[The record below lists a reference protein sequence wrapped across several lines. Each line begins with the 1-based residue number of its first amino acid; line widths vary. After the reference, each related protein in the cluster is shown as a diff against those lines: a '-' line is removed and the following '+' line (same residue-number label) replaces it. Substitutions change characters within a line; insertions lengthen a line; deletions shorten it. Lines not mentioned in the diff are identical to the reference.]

1 MRTVATI
8 LALLLSVAPLK
19 AQWSGSVDG
28 MGGFGA
34 TKSLRAQFWEDEDKY
49 LTHFLGQGK
58 VSVNYDRPR
67 FHWGSS
73 LEGRY
78 ESKLTDNFHLTAA
91 ERGENGEDFEA
102 RTIVKM
108 NTEKPLAFRFAN
120 EATFRPSPAG
130 SWSFWL
136 NYDFRLQNSEN
147 LTYTA
152 SFESDS
158 EDVTQETPLS
168 LEQILSTGFRT
179 AYELG
184 SPRRVLLAAADL
196 VYTGKDQETQWIM
209 IGGQLGEQ
217 DDDAEVWFRSFK
229 MTPSSYIASYSGNVH
244 FRDSLLTGPTRLVLD
259 PGMWFSVSHAE
270 HQNSG
275 ATLDLERSDADHMEW
290 IDSTAVRESFRF
302 VSIDLQPR
310 LAAGFEWKKLRARAD
325 YALSFYARQLTDST
339 HQQGFKWQSPYP
351 VGNGSVAWQLSPKHS
366 IFFYH
371 SLSVKHPT
379 YLQVCW
385 FDRSGGYIEQLYRG
399 SESLRATRN
408 RAYRLEYGFRYERFL
423 ASASASL
430 TYRRDE
436 IEQTWFNEMI
446 DNRTYKVFSWLNGAD
461 SRIVGSVVRLGW
473 RGTVLTANMG
483 VESNH
488 TTRVLRETGES
499 KDSDDWRV
507 TADAAAHLR
516 HGWTLSGNVLYQS
529 KVSTFFSVFKEHCF
543 LNARIQKDFRKV
555 SLYLEG
561 RDLLDQPVEAEFISA
576 DEREVWFESTLH
588 NRRLIL
594 LGANWKF

>member
-108 NTEKPLAFRFAN
+108 
-120 EATFRPSPAG
+120 
-130 SWSFWL
+130 
-136 NYDFRLQNSEN
+136 
-147 LTYTA
+147 
-152 SFESDS
+152 
-158 EDVTQETPLS
+158 
-168 LEQILSTGFRT
+168 
-179 AYELG
+179 
-184 SPRRVLLAAADL
+184 
-196 VYTGKDQETQWIM
+196 
-209 IGGQLGEQ
+209 
-217 DDDAEVWFRSFK
+217 
-229 MTPSSYIASYSGNVH
+229 TPSSYIASYSGNVH

-259 PGMWFSVSHAE
+259 PGMWFTVSHAE

-488 TTRVLRETGES
+488 TNRVLRETGES

-543 LNARIQKDFRKV
+543 LNASIQKDFRKV